1 MYIIINLLIFVVI
14 FFLYIHIKSFTKIS
28 NDIDVYVLN
37 NPCHEIIEENSR
49 FNQPLHIKNIDS
61 DILNINYEWLYDNY
75 KYYDINYRNINDDDC
90 QKITNLNNASSI
102 FNNDIS
108 NLYISKNNYDF
119 IKSTFL
125 NEYIKKL
132 DIILRSNMLVSSEYD
147 IITGSKDSYTK
158 LEYSLISKNYIIPT
172 SGSIEIFLYPPK
184 YSKYM
189 HINKDYFNMEF
200 TSNIDIYNISDKYKD
215 DFNKCKAIK
224 VILNKGDILLIPMFW
239 IYSIKL
245 LEKNTLV
252 YNLKYKSFIN
262 YIVNTKDDFIH
273 LLQKY
278 NKKINQKENKINLE

>member
-1 MYIIINLLIFVVI
+1 MYLIINLLIFVII
-14 FFLYIHIKSFTKIS
+14 FFIYIHIKSFTKIS
-28 NDIDVYVLN
+28 NDTDIYVLN
-37 NPCHEIIEENSR
+37 NPSHEMIEENSR

-61 DILNINYEWLYDNY
+61 DIHNLNYDWLYDNF
-75 KYYDINYRNINDDDC
+75 KYYDIKYININDKEL
-90 QKITNLNNASSI
+90 QKITNLNNANTI

-108 NLYISKNNYDF
+108 NLYISKNNDDF
-119 IKSTFL
+119 IKSTYL

-132 DIILRSNMLVSSEYD
+132 DIILRSNMLVYSKYD

-184 YSKYM
+184 YNKYM

-215 DFNKCKAIK
+215 DLNKCKPLK
-224 VILNKGDILLIPMFW
+224 VILNIGDSLLIPMFW

-245 LEKNTLV
+245 LEKNTIV
-252 YNLKYKSFIN
+252 YNLKYKSLIN
-262 YIVNTKDDFIH
+262 YIVNTKHDFIH

-278 NKKINQKENKINLE
+278 NKKIKQKDNNITS

>member
-1 MYIIINLLIFVVI
+1 MYLIINLLIFVII
-14 FFLYIHIKSFTKIS
+14 FFIYIHIKSFTKIS
-28 NDIDVYVLN
+28 NDTDIYVLN
-37 NPCHEIIEENSR
+37 NPSHEMIEENSR

-61 DILNINYEWLYDNY
+61 DIYNLNYDWLYDNF
-75 KYYDINYRNINDDDC
+75 KYYDIKYININDKEL
-90 QKITNLNNASSI
+90 QKITNLNNANTI

-108 NLYISKNNYDF
+108 NLYISKNNDDF
-119 IKSTFL
+119 IKSTYL

-132 DIILRSNMLVSSEYD
+132 DIILRSNMLVYSKYD

-184 YSKYM
+184 YNKYM

-215 DFNKCKAIK
+215 DLNKCKPLK
-224 VILNKGDILLIPMFW
+224 VILNIGDSLLIPMFW

-245 LEKNTLV
+245 LEKNTIV
-252 YNLKYKSFIN
+252 YNLKYKSLIN
-262 YIVNTKDDFIH
+262 YIVNTKHDFIH

-278 NKKINQKENKINLE
+278 NKKIKQKDNNITS